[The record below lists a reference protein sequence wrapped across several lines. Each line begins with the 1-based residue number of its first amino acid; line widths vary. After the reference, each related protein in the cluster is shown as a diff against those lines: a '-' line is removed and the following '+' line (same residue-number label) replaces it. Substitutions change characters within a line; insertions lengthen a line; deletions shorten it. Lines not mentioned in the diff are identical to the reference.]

1 MFGRSASGS
10 NVKVRFNDSDLVGTA
25 EEVGCVHCVRISCA
39 YIYTYVCVCVSILL
53 FLLCFEMESHLENTK
68 SAL

>member
-1 MFGRSASGS
+1 MAVMLKF
-10 NVKVRFNDSDLVGTA
+10 DLTILILLVLQKRWDVFTVS
-25 EEVGCVHCVRISCA
+25 ELVVLI
-39 YIYTYVCVCVSILL
+39 YIHMCVCVSILL